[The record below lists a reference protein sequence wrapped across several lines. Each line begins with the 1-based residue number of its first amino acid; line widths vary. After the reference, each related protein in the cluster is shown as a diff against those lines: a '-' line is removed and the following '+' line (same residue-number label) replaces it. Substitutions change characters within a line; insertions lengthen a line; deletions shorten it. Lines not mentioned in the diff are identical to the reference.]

1 MVNNEKQRIS
11 PWVTFILL
19 CAVCLLINFLGVRF
33 ALKFSLPLY
42 LDGIGIV
49 LAAVLGGYIPGIM
62 VGFLSNLING
72 ISDYTTMYY
81 GVISVLIA
89 VAVAWFSRKGW
100 LKKPR
105 MIVLGILVM
114 AAIGGGIG
122 SVLTWFLYGL
132 DFATGISAPL
142 VLWIYRTLHLSRFWS
157 QLSGDL
163 LIDVADKGITLL
175 TAIGIMYL
183 LPAGLRRKLRFYGWN
198 QTPLSEETIQKIR
211 FEREGR
217 LSLAT
222 KVMIVIALAS
232 ILIASVVT
240 WISYLLYH
248 NSTVE
253 TQSRLAFGVTNVVAS
268 NFDPE
273 MVGEY
278 LELGEE
284 AEGYRQAL
292 NRLSAII
299 KSTPDIAF
307 VYVYRIEEDGC
318 HVVFDPDTSEVEGM
332 PPGSVI
338 PFDEAFIDYLPDLLR
353 GKEIPPVIS
362 NETYG
367 WLLSVYRPVYDDNGI
382 CQCYACADISMDR
395 LKDSEHIFLTR
406 VIAMFLGFFAIIL
419 AVGLWLVRYSIL
431 MPINSMA
438 YASSRL
444 AYDTEK
450 AREET
455 IGFLKG
461 LQIRTGDEIENLY
474 YALIHNAEDTARHIV
489 QVEEKNDTISR
500 MQDGLIMV
508 LADLVESR
516 DQCTGNHI
524 RNTALYVQIIMEE
537 MIKEGIYKDQM
548 TDEFVSDVI
557 HSAPLHDVGK
567 ISVADAILNKPGKL
581 TPEEFDQMKGHAAA
595 GGEIITRAIELIA
608 EEGST
613 YLTEARNLAE
623 YHHEKWNGSGYPT
636 GLSGTQIPLSARIM
650 AVADVFDALVSKRS
664 YKEGFPVDKAMSII
678 REGAGTHFDPDVAG
692 AFLRAE
698 AKVRQVVE
706 GGDDL

>member
-1 MVNNEKQRIS
+1 MVNKEERKLT

-19 CAVCLLINFLGVRF
+19 CAGCLLINFLGVRL
-33 ALKFSLPLY
+33 ALRFSLPLY

-49 LAAVLGGYIPGIM
+49 LASVLGGYIPGIM

-89 VAVAWFSRKGW
+89 LAVAWFAQRGW
-100 LKKPR
+100 LKKIR
-105 MIVLGILVM
+105 TILLGILVM
-114 AAIGGGIG
+114 ALIGGGIG
-122 SVLTWFLYGL
+122 SVLTWALYGF

-142 VLWIYRTLHLSRFWS
+142 ALWIYRTVHLSKFWS
-157 QLSGDL
+157 QFSADM
-163 LIDVADKGITLL
+163 LIDIADKGVTLL
-175 TAIGIMYL
+175 TAICVMRL
-183 LPAGLRRKLRFYGWN
+183 MPAGLRRRLRFYGWK
-198 QTPLSEETIQKIR
+198 QTPLSEETIQKSR
-211 FEREGR
+211 FDRAGR
-217 LSLAT
+217 LSLGT
-222 KVMIVIALAS
+222 KVLIVIALAS
-232 ILIASVVT
+232 LLIAFVVT
-240 WISYLLYH
+240 WISYLLFH
-248 NSTVE
+248 NSTIE
-253 TQSRLAFGVTNVVAS
+253 TQSRLAYGVTNVVAS
-268 NFDPE
+268 NFEAE
-273 MVGEY
+273 MVDEY
-278 LELGEE
+278 LEKGEE
-284 AEGYRQAL
+284 AEGYRQTKA
-292 NRLSAII
+292 RLAAII
-299 KSTPDIAF
+299 RSTPDIEF

-318 HVVFDPDTSEVEGM
+318 HVVFDPDTAEVEGL
-332 PPGSVI
+332 PPGTVV
-338 PFDEAFIDYLPDLLR
+338 PFDEAFEEQLPDLLA
-353 GKEIPPVIS
+353 GKEIEPVIS
-362 NETYG
+362 DETYG
-367 WLLSVYRPVYDDNGI
+367 WLLSVYRPVYDENGV

-395 LKDSEHIFLTR
+395 LRSTEQIFLTR

-419 AVGLWLVRYSIL
+419 AVGLWLVKYSIL

-455 IGFLKG
+455 IGFLKE
-461 LQIRTGDEIENLY
+461 LKISTGDEIENLY
-474 YALIHNAEDTARHIV
+474 YAMIKNAEDTASHIV
-489 QVEEKNDTISR
+489 QVEEKNNTISR

-537 MIKEGIYKDQM
+537 LKKKGIYKEQM
-548 TDEFVSDVI
+548 TDEFISDVI

-581 TPEEFDQMKGHAAA
+581 TPEEFEQMKGHAAA
-595 GGEIITRAIELIA
+595 GGEIITRAIELIS

-613 YLTEARNLAE
+613 YLEEARNLAE
-623 YHHEKWNGSGYPT
+623 FHHEKWNGTGYPT

-664 YKEGFPVDKAMSII
+664 YKDGFPVEKALDII
-678 REGAGTHFDPDVAG
+678 REGSGSHFDPYVAE
-692 AFLRAE
+692 AFLKAE
-698 AKVRQVVE
+698 DQVRKVVE
-706 GGDDL
+706 GGE